1 MHKNEFVPLKD
12 YPGRKAGEGQ
22 YQAILSHIPKCDLFI
37 EAMCGSAFISSE
49 VAKTGCKVIANDL
62 NDNVIRK
69 LHQVQAQNFMEIENS
84 AVVLACRDY
93 CALMVSNIV
102 ANSSVNKGVC
112 AYFDP
117 PYLMETRS
125 SKLKLYRYDWAVQD
139 HWAFLKDIK
148 SFDCNVMVSHYPCEL
163 YDDLLKNKKW
173 RKVEYNTVTHRGQVR
188 KAALYMNFPPP
199 VLLQCHK
206 FVGKNFTDRQRI
218 KRKANLLIKRFEKYS
233 AEERAALLTYIID
246 NFKYLQK

>member
-1 MHKNEFVPLKD
+1 MAENNQFVPLKN
-12 YPGRKAGEGQ
+12 YPGRKAGDGQ
-22 YQAILSHIPKCDLFI
+22 YQVILSHIPKCDLFI

-49 VAKTGCKVIANDL
+49 VLKTGCKVIANDL

-69 LHQVQAQNFMEIENS
+69 LHQVQAQNFMEIEK
-84 AVVLACRDY
+84 L
-93 CALMVSNIV
+93 NIV
-102 ANSSVNKGVC
+102 LCNKHFADLMAVEFIQKNDVV
-112 AYFDP
+112 YFDP

-125 SKLKLYRYDWAVQD
+125 SKLKLYRYDWNRQD
-139 HWAFLKDIK
+139 HVDFLEFIK
-148 SFDCNVMVSHYPCEL
+148 LLSCKIMVSHYPCDL

-173 RKVEYNTVTHRGQVR
+173 RKVEYNTVTHNGQVR
-188 KAALYMNFPPP
+188 KEALYMNYPPP

-218 KRKANLLIKRFEKYS
+218 KRKANLLIKRFQKYS
-233 AEERAALLTYIID
+233 PEERAALLTYIID